1 MKTPEPAISPQ
12 YQALLQLLRTAD
24 TIWDASREFFAP
36 WDLSP
41 SQFNVLNL
49 LRGGDGGTTQIEL
62 SRQLIVHRSNITGL
76 VDRLEKRGLVCRNE
90 VPGDRRSYRVALTRE
105 GERVMAEILPQY
117 YAAAHKLWEGLRAS
131 DLNKLTNDLREAAR
145 RAERIARE
153 TNPQPRQAHE
163 NKTGTQK

>member
-1 MKTPEPAISPQ
+1 MKTAEPTASPQ

-24 TIWDASREFFAP
+24 TIWVASREFFEP
-36 WDLSP
+36 WGLSP

-49 LRGGDGGTTQIEL
+49 LGGGEGVTQIEL

-90 VPGDRRSYRVALTRE
+90 VPGDRRSYRVSLTRE
-105 GERVMAEILPQY
+105 GERVMTEILPRY
-117 YAAAHKLWEGLRAS
+117 YAAAHRLWEGLRAS

-163 NKTGTQK
+163 NKTGPQK